1 MDKGIRSI
9 ATENA
14 PKAIGP
20 YSQAIAA
27 GPYLFLSG
35 QIPIDPK
42 TGKIVDSTIE
52 GQTRQVID
60 NIKAVLAAD
69 GLILT
74 DVVRTEVFLRDMQD
88 FPQMNAIYASFFEL
102 AAKPARTTIQ
112 AAKLP
117 MDCLVE
123 IACIA
128 YRRT

>member
-1 MDKGIRSI
+1 MREDIRSI
-9 ATENA
+9 EIEDA

-27 GPYLFLSG
+27 GPFLFLSG

-42 TGKIVDSTIE
+42 VGKIVDTSIE
-52 GQTRQVID
+52 GQTKQVID
-60 NIKAVLAAD
+60 NIEAILSSE
-69 GLILT
+69 GLSLK
-74 DVVRTEVFLRDMQD
+74 DVVRTDVYLRDMQD
-88 FPQMNAIYASFFEL
+88 FAAMNTIYAERFNH

-123 IACIA
+123 ITCIA
-128 YRRT
+128 YRK